1 MLNYRS
7 EFNRCYIRRLRVEG
21 QDKAREIEVLE
32 EQELEEIRETLNYE
46 DRSWEQIKSS
56 AR

>member
-1 MLNYRS
+1 M
-7 EFNRCYIRRLRVEG
+7 EG